1 MRVQNNLYV
10 TKQKKE
16 ELKSRMKWDQQ
27 ALEVWLEE
35 SARQDE
41 DAFTISKYARADETK
56 IKVAFKKCRLRVR
69 K

>member
-1 MRVQNNLYV
+1 
-10 TKQKKE
+10 
-16 ELKSRMKWDQQ
+16 MKWDQQ